1 MAAVFQWAHDGGSPG
16 FVMSV
21 YVCECVCEDL
31 PEWISG
37 RWVTENGECRVRQ
50 MHISNVPEQ
59 EYTSYLQ
66 THWGT
71 RGRKSPRRYKSDMMC
86 KRERWSVGK
95 CAHSVRARNES
106 FSPLEAPLS
115 HRKFDTYFSHWW
127 NLYVTSCKNIHSYD
141 AEIHCSCREKL

>member
-37 RWVTENGECRVRQ
+37 RWVTENENAESGRC
-50 MHISNVPEQ
+50 ISPMSQSKNTPPTYRHTEGHV
-59 EYTSYLQ
+59 
-66 THWGT
+66 
-71 RGRKSPRRYKSDMMC
+71 GRKSPRRYKSDMMC

-95 CAHSVRARNES
+95 WAHSVRARNES
-106 FSPLEAPLS
+106 FSPLKAPLS
-115 HRKFDTYFSHWW
+115 HRTFDTYFSHWW
-127 NLYVTSCKNIHSYD
+127 NFYVTSCKNIHSYD
-141 AEIHCSCREKL
+141 AEIHSSCREKL